1 MAEQRKVEEEI
12 GGFYFSDPAQ
22 IEQARKEEEGVN
34 YLRERLDRSNAEY
47 LLKVYNH
54 AADNRLFETPVGLS
68 FLKELR
74 DYLNSLNRFAPE
86 EIHGIFVPPPKVI
99 RKREKPAETGPSD
112 AQVPKKRSPV
122 LIFFVVVLSA
132 ALIGMF
138 VIAFLSRDN
147 VNILNYENAIIDKY
161 EDWEKDLEERE
172 RAIREKEQIY
182 GTTEDSDR
190 G

>member
-1 MAEQRKVEEEI
+1 M
-12 GGFYFSDPAQ
+12 
-22 IEQARKEEEGVN
+22 
-34 YLRERLDRSNAEY
+34 
-47 LLKVYNH
+47 
-54 AADNRLFETPVGLS
+54 
-68 FLKELR
+68 
-74 DYLNSLNRFAPE
+74 
-86 EIHGIFVPPPKVI
+86 
-99 RKREKPAETGPSD
+99 
-112 AQVPKKRSPV
+112 